1 MEHSR
6 RAFLASAAATLGL
19 SGCVELSELEPTTR
33 REPGD
38 APADGTDRRSGTAAS
53 DSPLAPSTGTE
64 REPVEQEFSQATRER
79 ASEVGTAV
87 RDSVV
92 ALRDGNTG
100 GTGWVVGEG
109 DIVTN
114 AHVADGSPTLSVETF
129 DGATGTAERVGYHE
143 DLQPDLA
150 LLETD
155 LSVPPLSLGRVE
167 DLSRGDPLVTVGHP
181 GRLGQ
186 WIISLGRYLRGL
198 DRIDWLLS
206 TVPTQ
211 RGNSGGPLVTLDGD
225 VVGVVSGSTTG
236 PESSRP
242 DFSRN
247 ETAYTEFPEIAD
259 QTTSVPVD
267 TLEASLSDWR

>member
-6 RAFLASAAATLGL
+6 RSFLVSAAAALGL
-19 SGCVELSELEPTTR
+19 SGCSELSGFEPTSR
-33 REPGD
+33 RDSGATSGETTNPQAGGVGTD
-38 APADGTDRRSGTAAS
+38 APLT
-53 DSPLAPSTGTE
+53 PSAGTE
-64 REPVEQEFSQATRER
+64 TEPVQQEFSQATRER

-92 ALRDGNTG
+92 VLRDGNAG

-109 DIVTN
+109 EIVTN

-143 DLQPDLA
+143 DLRPDLA

-155 LSVPPLSLGRVE
+155 LSVPPLSLGNVE

-186 WIISLGRYLRGL
+186 WIISLGRYLRVL
-198 DRIDWLLS
+198 DGIDWLLS

-247 ETAYTEFPEIAD
+247 ETAYTEFPELAER
-259 QTTSVPVD
+259 TTSVPVD